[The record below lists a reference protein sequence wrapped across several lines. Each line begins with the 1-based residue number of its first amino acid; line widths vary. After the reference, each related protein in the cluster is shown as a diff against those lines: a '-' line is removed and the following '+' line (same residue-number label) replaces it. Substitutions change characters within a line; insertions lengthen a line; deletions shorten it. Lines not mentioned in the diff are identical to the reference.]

1 MAQNPQNVT
10 NLDLDTPTLHNA
22 PSIEQVDP
30 HTDGPRED
38 DSSLLPKFPEVPKEE
53 PHPSNDP
60 DSDPTDRATTNL
72 ADALATPSPAHFILI
87 EPKWDEEDGYIEDKG
102 PLTLIE
108 AWNGAIQRYF
118 PNVPASS
125 LPFTV
130 IEGRLEEIPAE
141 TIQCDCLV
149 SPANSFGIMDGGY
162 DYTLSDVLRGPLGE
176 FWTITNQ
183 VQSYLA
189 RLCRGYLPPG
199 SCIIV
204 PLPKDVSGPLRLV
217 PDLQGSHKD
226 AEGNPAR
233 QYGNSWGATSLACLP
248 TMRVPDE
255 MNWHRDLVYNSMW
268 NLMSEIEK
276 WNREAEAGDNSTR
289 SQEGTKVKKKINKAI
304 LTGLATGCGMVG
316 SKKAGDQMILAVSH
330 FTRPPLVNP
339 RWRDVYGWHNEVVDV
354 Y

>member
-38 DSSLLPKFPEVPKEE
+38 DSTLLPKFPEVPKEE
-53 PHPSNDP
+53 PHPSSDS

-102 PLTLIE
+102 PLT
-108 AWNGAIQRYF
+108 
-118 PNVPASS
+118 
-125 LPFTV
+125 
-130 IEGRLEEIPAE
+130 
-141 TIQCDCLV
+141 
-149 SPANSFGIMDGGY
+149 Y

-255 MNWHRDLVYNSMW
+255 MSWHRDLVYNSMW

-276 WNREAEAGDNSTR
+276 WNREAEAGDNSAH
-289 SQEGTKVKKKINKAI
+289 SLEGTEVKKKINKAI
-304 LTGLATGCGMVG
+304 LTGLATGCGMVS